1 MKNLILATAFAMFGT
16 IAVSA
21 QITPQKT
28 KTDTIKP
35 DTVRNSNM
43 TTGNMNNNS
52 MDKPKTDTAKWN
64 NREATTGDRK
74 MKKKN
79 K

>member
-1 MKNLILATAFAMFGT
+1 
-16 IAVSA
+16 
-21 QITPQKT
+21 
-28 KTDTIKP
+28 
-35 DTVRNSNM
+35 M
-43 TTGNMNNNS
+43 TTGNMNNS
-52 MDKPKTDTAKWN
+52 IDKPKTDTAKWN